1 MTENFAEQFAAP
13 GTEYR
18 GIPFWSWNGKLE
30 PEKLRRQIRSFRELG
45 FGGFFMHSRVGL
57 KTPYL
62 GKEWFDCIR
71 ASIDEAKK
79 QSLTPYLYDEDR
91 WASGAAGGFVTRDP
105 RYRAW
110 ILYLRIHSG
119 TAHPNS
125 FGFWSARLNGSAAY
139 GLHRGAPAPGET
151 GFELFAEE
159 EPCSDWFNGFTYLDM
174 LNPEAVKRFIEI
186 TYERYY
192 RELGADFGS
201 TVPAVFTDEPH

>member
-91 WASGAAGGFVTRDP
+91 WASGAAGGF
-105 RYRAW
+105 ALSW
-110 ILYLRIHSG
+110 
-119 TAHPNS
+119 
-125 FGFWSARLNGSAAY
+125 GSRPDAS
-139 GLHRGAPAPGET
+139 R
-151 GFELFAEE
+151 
-159 EPCSDWFNGFTYLDM
+159 
-174 LNPEAVKRFIEI
+174 R
-186 TYERYY
+186 
-192 RELGADFGS
+192 
-201 TVPAVFTDEPH
+201 VPARRKRNIPGRLLQRW

>member
-110 ILYLRIHSG
+110 ILYLHIHSG

-139 GLHRGAPAPGET
+139 GLHRGAPAP
-151 GFELFAEE
+151 AK
-159 EPCSDWFNGFTYLDM
+159 PDSSCSPRRSRVQT
-174 LNPEAVKRFIEI
+174 
-186 TYERYY
+186 
-192 RELGADFGS
+192 GS
-201 TVPAVFTDEPH
+201 TASPILTC

>member
-1 MTENFAEQFAAP
+1 
-13 GTEYR
+13 
-18 GIPFWSWNGKLE
+18 
-30 PEKLRRQIRSFRELG
+30 
-45 FGGFFMHSRVGL
+45 MHSRVGL

-139 GLHRGAPAPGET
+139 GLHRGAPVPGET
-151 GFELFAEE
+151 RIR
-159 EPCSDWFNGFTYLDM
+159 
-174 LNPEAVKRFIEI
+174 AVR
-186 TYERYY
+186 R
-192 RELGADFGS
+192 GG
-201 TVPAVFTDEPH
+201 AVFRLVQRLHLS

>member
-1 MTENFAEQFAAP
+1 M
-13 GTEYR
+13 
-18 GIPFWSWNGKLE
+18 
-30 PEKLRRQIRSFRELG
+30 
-45 FGGFFMHSRVGL
+45 
-57 KTPYL
+57 
-62 GKEWFDCIR
+62 
-71 ASIDEAKK
+71 
-79 QSLTPYLYDEDR
+79 
-91 WASGAAGGFVTRDP
+91 
-105 RYRAW
+105 
-110 ILYLRIHSG
+110 RIHSG

-174 LNPEAVKRFIEI
+174 LNPEAVKRFIEV

-201 TVPAVFTDEPH
+201 TVPAVFTDEPHCRNSSANGSATNWPTTCRSSSTTARTGRSRRPATTTGGC

>member
-91 WASGAAGGFVTRDP
+91 WASGRGGRFRNP
-105 RYRAW
+105 RPAVPG
-110 ILYLRIHSG
+110 LDSLL
-119 TAHPNS
+119 AHPLRN
-125 FGFWSARLNGSAAY
+125 GTPEQLRLLERAAQR
-139 GLHRGAPAPGET
+139 LRGIRPAPRRAGPRRNRIRAVRR
-151 GFELFAEE
+151 GGA
-159 EPCSDWFNGFTYLDM
+159 M
-174 LNPEAVKRFIEI
+174 LRLVQR
-186 TYERYY
+186 
-192 RELGADFGS
+192 LHLS
-201 TVPAVFTDEPH
+201 